1 MEKSDSTDAR
11 ELLQPSRQ
19 IVSARRRAWRSFTR
33 NRTAVVGL
41 VLIAILTVLAVAAPV
56 IAPHDPLSQS
66 AVDRLAPPSG
76 EHWMGRDHYG
86 RDIWSRVLYGARIA
100 LIVGVASVAFGGAMG
115 TVMGVVAGF
124 KGGRTE
130 TVLMRITDVLLAF
143 PDLITGLLILA
154 VLGSGL
160 WKMIFAIGI
169 TIAPRFARI
178 AYGATLSIKEM
189 DYIQAARAVGVKDMR
204 MLGLHVLPN
213 MMGDILVLGSLWM
226 ASAIR
231 LEASLSFIGLGVSPP
246 TATWGQ
252 MIRDGTHQLA
262 VQPWFAFAPG
272 IALLI
277 AVFAFNLAGDGLRDV
292 LDPRAQ
298 T

>member
-1 MEKSDSTDAR
+1 MAETQIDSR

-19 IVSARRRAWRSFTR
+19 ILTARQRAWRSFKN
-33 NRTAVVGL
+33 NRTAVIGL
-41 VLIAILTVLAVAAPV
+41 ALIAFLTLIAVAAPV
-56 IAPHDPLSQS
+56 LAPHDPLAQS
-66 AVDRLAPPSG
+66 AANRLESPSSD
-76 EHWMGRDHYG
+76 HWFGRDQYG
-86 RDIWSRVLYGARIA
+86 RDIMSRVMYGTRIA
-100 LIVGVASVAFGGAMG
+100 LIVGVVSVAFGGALG
-115 TVMGVVAGF
+115 TIMGVVAGF

-154 VLGSGL
+154 VLGAGM

-178 AYGATLSIKEM
+178 AYGAALSIKEM
-189 DYIQAARAVGVKDMR
+189 DYIQAARAVGVKDLR
-204 MLGLHVLPN
+204 MLSLHVIPN
-213 MMGDILVLGSLWM
+213 MLGDIVVLSSLWL

-277 AVFAFNLAGDGLRDV
+277 AVFAFNLAGDGLRDAM
-292 LDPRAQ
+292 DPRAQ
-298 T
+298 S

>member
-1 MEKSDSTDAR
+1 MAETNTSSR
-11 ELLQPSRQ
+11 SLLEPSRQ
-19 IVSARRRAWRSFTR
+19 IMTARQRAWRSFTR

-41 VLIAILTVLAVAAPV
+41 ALIAVLILVAVAAPL

-66 AVDRLAPPSG
+66 AINRLERPSVD
-76 EHWMGRDHYG
+76 HWMGRDQYG
-86 RDIWSRVLYGARIA
+86 RDIMSRVVYGARIA
-100 LIVGVASVAFGGAMG
+100 LVVGIASVAFGGALG
-115 TVMGVVAGF
+115 TLMGVVAAY

-130 TVLMRITDVLLAF
+130 TVLMRLTDVLLAF

-154 VLGSGL
+154 VLGAGL

-189 DYIQAARAVGVKDMR
+189 DYIQAARAVGVKDTR
-204 MLGLHVLPN
+204 MLGLHVIPN
-213 MMGDILVLGSLWM
+213 MLGDILVLGSLWM

-277 AVFAFNLAGDGLRDV
+277 AVFAFNLAGDGLRDA

>member
-1 MEKSDSTDAR
+1 MADAKSSSK
-11 ELLQPSRQ
+11 ELQQPSRQ
-19 IVSARRRAWRSFTR
+19 ILTQRQRAWRSFTS
-33 NRTAVVGL
+33 NKTAVVGL
-41 VLIAILTVLAVAAPV
+41 ALIGLLILIALAAPV
-56 IAPHDPLSQS
+56 ISQHDPLAQS
-66 AVDRLAPPSG
+66 AANRLESPSS
-76 EHWMGRDHYG
+76 EHWFGRDQYG
-86 RDIWSRVLYGARIA
+86 RDIMSRVMYGARIA
-100 LIVGVASVAFGGAMG
+100 LIVGIASVAFGGTLG
-115 TVMGVVAGF
+115 TLMGVVAGF

-130 TVLMRITDVLLAF
+130 NILMRVTDVLLAF

-154 VLGSGL
+154 VLGAGM

-189 DYIQAARAVGVKDMR
+189 DYIQAARSVGVKDIR
-204 MLGLHVLPN
+204 MLGIHVIPN
-213 MMGDILVLGSLWM
+213 MIGDIVVLGSLWM

-292 LDPRAQ
+292 MDPRAQ
-298 T
+298 S

>member
-1 MEKSDSTDAR
+1 MAETNLDAR

-19 IVSARRRAWRSFTR
+19 IMTARQRAWRSFSN
-33 NRTAVVGL
+33 NRTALVGL
-41 VLIAILTVLAVAAPV
+41 ILIAILIIIAVAAPLLS
-56 IAPHDPLSQS
+56 PHDPLAQS
-66 AVDRLAPPSG
+66 AANRLESPSAD
-76 EHWMGRDHYG
+76 HWMGRDHYG
-86 RDIWSRVLYGARIA
+86 RDIMSRVMYGARIA
-100 LIVGVASVAFGGAMG
+100 LIVGIASVAFGGVLG
-115 TVMGVVAGF
+115 TLMGVVAGF

-130 TVLMRITDVLLAF
+130 TVLMRVTDVLLAF

-154 VLGSGL
+154 VLGAGM

-189 DYIQAARAVGVKDMR
+189 DYIQAARAVGVRDAR
-204 MLGLHVLPN
+204 MLGFHVIPN
-213 MMGDILVLGSLWM
+213 MLGDILVLASLWM

-277 AVFAFNLAGDGLRDV
+277 AVFAFNLAGDGLRDA

>member
-1 MEKSDSTDAR
+1 MAETQVNSR
-11 ELLQPSRQ
+11 ELLEPSRQ
-19 IVSARRRAWRSFTR
+19 ILTARQRAWRSFKN

-41 VLIAILTVLAVAAPV
+41 ALIAFLTIIAVAAPL
-56 IAPHDPLSQS
+56 IAPHDPLAQS
-66 AVDRLAPPSG
+66 AANRLESPSSD
-76 EHWMGRDHYG
+76 HWFGRDQYG
-86 RDIWSRVLYGARIA
+86 RDIMSRVMYGTRIA
-100 LIVGVASVAFGGAMG
+100 LIVGVVSVAFGGALG
-115 TVMGVVAGF
+115 TIMGVVAGF

-154 VLGSGL
+154 VLGAGM

-178 AYGATLSIKEM
+178 AYGAALSIKEM
-189 DYIQAARAVGVKDMR
+189 DYIQAARAVGVKDLR
-204 MLGLHVLPN
+204 MLSLHVIPN
-213 MMGDILVLGSLWM
+213 MLGDIVVLSSLWL

-277 AVFAFNLAGDGLRDV
+277 AVFAFNLAGDGLRDAM
-292 LDPRAQ
+292 DPRAQ
-298 T
+298 S

>member
-1 MEKSDSTDAR
+1 MAETNLDAR
-11 ELLQPSRQ
+11 ELLQPSR
-19 IVSARRRAWRSFTR
+19 AWRSFSN
-33 NRTAVVGL
+33 NRTALVGL
-41 VLIAILTVLAVAAPV
+41 ILIAILIIIAVAAPLLS
-56 IAPHDPLSQS
+56 PHDPLAQS
-66 AVDRLAPPSG
+66 AANRLESPSAD
-76 EHWMGRDHYG
+76 HWMGRDHYG
-86 RDIWSRVLYGARIA
+86 RDIMSRVMYGARIA
-100 LIVGVASVAFGGAMG
+100 LIVGIASVAFGGVLG
-115 TVMGVVAGF
+115 TLMGVVAGF

-154 VLGSGL
+154 VLGAGM

-189 DYIQAARAVGVKDMR
+189 DYIQAARAVGVRDAR
-204 MLGLHVLPN
+204 MLGFHVIPN
-213 MMGDILVLGSLWM
+213 MLGDILVLASLWM

-277 AVFAFNLAGDGLRDV
+277 AVFAFNLAGDGLRDA

>member
-1 MEKSDSTDAR
+1 MAETQIDSR

-19 IVSARRRAWRSFTR
+19 ILTARQRAWRSFKN
-33 NRTAVVGL
+33 NRTAVIGL
-41 VLIAILTVLAVAAPV
+41 ALIAFLTLIAVAAPV
-56 IAPHDPLSQS
+56 LAPHDPLAQS
-66 AVDRLAPPSG
+66 AANRLESPSSD
-76 EHWMGRDHYG
+76 HWFGRDQYG
-86 RDIWSRVLYGARIA
+86 RDIMSRVMYGTRIA
-100 LIVGVASVAFGGAMG
+100 LIVGVVSVAFGGALG
-115 TVMGVVAGF
+115 TIMGVVAGF

-154 VLGSGL
+154 VLGAGM

-178 AYGATLSIKEM
+178 AYGAALSIKEM
-189 DYIQAARAVGVKDMR
+189 DYIQAARAVGVKDLR
-204 MLGLHVLPN
+204 VLSLHVIPNMLGDIVVLS
-213 MMGDILVLGSLWM
+213 SLWL

-277 AVFAFNLAGDGLRDV
+277 AVFAFNLAGDGLRDAM
-292 LDPRAQ
+292 DPRAQ
-298 T
+298 S

>member
-1 MEKSDSTDAR
+1 MEQSRSERLDS
-11 ELLQPSRQ
+11 LKPSRQ
-19 IVSARRRAWRSFTR
+19 FLTARQRAWRAFTQ
-33 NRTAVVGL
+33 NRTALVGL
-41 VLIAILTVLAVAAPV
+41 VLIALLMIVAVAAPL
-56 IAPHDPLSQS
+56 IARHDPLAQS
-66 AVDRLAPPSG
+66 AANRLEGSSA
-76 EHWMGRDHYG
+76 EYWMGRDQYG
-86 RDIWSRVLYGARIA
+86 RDIMSRVVYGTRIA
-100 LIVGVASVAFGGAMG
+100 LAVGIASVAFGGALG
-115 TVMGVVAGF
+115 TLMGVVAAY

-130 TVLMRITDVLLAF
+130 TVLMRLTDVLLAF

-154 VLGSGL
+154 VLGAGL

-189 DYIQAARAVGVKDMR
+189 EYIQAARAVGVKDTR
-204 MLGLHVLPN
+204 MLIVHVIPN
-213 MMGDILVLGSLWM
+213 MLGDILVLGSLWM

-277 AVFAFNLAGDGLRDV
+277 AVFAFNLAGDGLRDA

>member
-1 MEKSDSTDAR
+1 MAETSTASQ
-11 ELLQPSRQ
+11 ELLKPARQ
-19 IVSARRRAWRSFTR
+19 ILTARQRAWRSFKS

-41 VLIAILTVLAVAAPV
+41 GLIAMLVLIALSAPF
-56 IAPHDPLSQS
+56 IAPHDPLAQS
-66 AVDRLAPPSG
+66 AANRLENPSS
-76 EHWMGRDHYG
+76 EHWFGRDQYG
-86 RDIWSRVLYGARIA
+86 RDIMSRVMYGTRIA
-100 LIVGVASVAFGGAMG
+100 LIVGIVSVAFGGALG
-115 TVMGVVAGF
+115 TIMGVVAGF

-130 TVLMRITDVLLAF
+130 TILMRITDVLLAF

-154 VLGSGL
+154 VLGAGM

-189 DYIQAARAVGVKDMR
+189 DYIQAARSVGVKDVR
-204 MLGLHVLPN
+204 MLSLHVIPN
-213 MMGDILVLGSLWM
+213 MLGDIVVLSSLWL

-277 AVFAFNLAGDGLRDV
+277 AVFAFNLAGDGLRDAM
-292 LDPRAQ
+292 DPRAQ
-298 T
+298 S

>member
-1 MEKSDSTDAR
+1 MADSSTEAMER
-11 ELLQPSRQ
+11 LQPSRQ
-19 IVSARRRAWRSFTR
+19 MMTARQRAWRSFSS
-33 NRTAVVGL
+33 NRTALVGL
-41 VLIAILTVLAVAAPV
+41 VLIGFLILIALAAPIV
-56 IAPHDPLSQS
+56 APHDPLAQS
-66 AVDRLAPPSG
+66 AVNRLESPSAD
-76 EHWMGRDHYG
+76 HWFGRDQYG
-86 RDIWSRVLYGARIA
+86 RDIMSRVMYGARIA
-100 LIVGVASVAFGGAMG
+100 LVVGIASVAFGGALG
-115 TVMGVVAGF
+115 TLMGVVAGF

-154 VLGSGL
+154 VLGAGM

-189 DYIQAARAVGVKDMR
+189 DYIMAARAVGVKDVR
-204 MLGLHVLPN
+204 MLGLHVIPN
-213 MMGDILVLGSLWM
+213 MLGDILVLGSLWM

-277 AVFAFNLAGDGLRDV
+277 AVFAFNLAGDGLRDA

>member
-1 MEKSDSTDAR
+1 MEATQNEVQNALKPA
-11 ELLQPSRQ
+11 RQ
-19 IVSARRRAWRSFTR
+19 ILTAQQRAWRSFKN

-41 VLIAILTVLAVAAPV
+41 ALIAFLMIIAVAAPL
-56 IAPHDPLSQS
+56 IAPHDPLAQS
-66 AVDRLAPPSG
+66 AANRLESPSSD
-76 EHWMGRDHYG
+76 HWFGRDQYG
-86 RDIWSRVLYGARIA
+86 RDIMSRVMYGTRIA
-100 LIVGVASVAFGGAMG
+100 LIVGIVSVAFGGALG
-115 TVMGVVAGF
+115 TLMGVVAGF

-154 VLGSGL
+154 VLGAGM

-178 AYGATLSIKEM
+178 AYGAALTIKEM

-204 MLGLHVLPN
+204 MLGLHVIPN
-213 MMGDILVLGSLWM
+213 MLGDIVVLSSLWL

-277 AVFAFNLAGDGLRDV
+277 AVFAFNLAGDGLRDAM
-292 LDPRAQ
+292 DPRAQ
-298 T
+298 S

>member
-1 MEKSDSTDAR
+1 MAESNTDSR

-19 IVSARRRAWRSFTR
+19 MMTARQRAWRSFSS
-33 NRTAVVGL
+33 NRTALIGL
-41 VLIAILTVLAVAAPV
+41 VLIGVLIIIAVAAPL
-56 IAPHDPLSQS
+56 ISPHDPLSQS
-66 AVDRLAPPSG
+66 AANRLEGPSG
-76 EHWMGRDHYG
+76 DHWMGRDQYG
-86 RDIWSRVLYGARIA
+86 RDIMSRVMYGARIA
-100 LIVGVASVAFGGAMG
+100 LVVGIASVAFGGALG
-115 TVMGVVAGF
+115 TLMGVVAGF

-130 TVLMRITDVLLAF
+130 TVLMRVTDVLLAF

-154 VLGSGL
+154 VLGAGM

-189 DYIQAARAVGVKDMR
+189 DYIQAARAVGVKDVR
-204 MLGLHVLPN
+204 MLGVHVIPN
-213 MMGDILVLGSLWM
+213 MIGDIMVLGSLWM

-277 AVFAFNLAGDGLRDV
+277 AVFAFNLAGDGLRDA

>member
-1 MEKSDSTDAR
+1 MEATQEDAQNV
-11 ELLQPSRQ
+11 LKPARQ
-19 IVSARRRAWRSFTR
+19 ILTARQRAWRSFKN
-33 NRTAVVGL
+33 NRTAVIGL
-41 VLIAILTVLAVAAPV
+41 ALIAFLIVIAVAAPL
-56 IAPHDPLSQS
+56 IAPHDPLAQS
-66 AVDRLAPPSG
+66 AANRLESPSSD
-76 EHWMGRDHYG
+76 HWFGRDQYG
-86 RDIWSRVLYGARIA
+86 RDIMSRVMYGTRIA
-100 LIVGVASVAFGGAMG
+100 LIVGIASVAFGGALG
-115 TVMGVVAGF
+115 TLMGVVAGY

-154 VLGSGL
+154 VLGAGM

-178 AYGATLSIKEM
+178 AYGAALTIKEM

-204 MLGLHVLPN
+204 MLGLHVIPN
-213 MMGDILVLGSLWM
+213 MLGDIVVLSSLWL

-277 AVFAFNLAGDGLRDV
+277 AVFAFNLAGDGLRDAM
-292 LDPRAQ
+292 DPRAQ
-298 T
+298 S

>member
-1 MEKSDSTDAR
+1 MAETNLDAR

-19 IVSARRRAWRSFTR
+19 IMTARQRAWRSFSN
-33 NRTAVVGL
+33 NRTALVGL
-41 VLIAILTVLAVAAPV
+41 ILIAILIIIAVAAPLLS
-56 IAPHDPLSQS
+56 PHDPLAQS
-66 AVDRLAPPSG
+66 AANRLESPSAD
-76 EHWMGRDHYG
+76 HWMGRDHYG
-86 RDIWSRVLYGARIA
+86 RDIMSRVMYGARIA
-100 LIVGVASVAFGGAMG
+100 LIVGIASVAFGGVLG
-115 TVMGVVAGF
+115 TLMGVVAGF

-154 VLGSGL
+154 VLGAGM

-189 DYIQAARAVGVKDMR
+189 DYIQAARAVGVRDAR
-204 MLGLHVLPN
+204 MLGFHVIPN
-213 MMGDILVLGSLWM
+213 MLGDILVLASLWM

-277 AVFAFNLAGDGLRDV
+277 AVFAFNLAGDGLRDA

>member
-1 MEKSDSTDAR
+1 MAETQTDSR

-19 IVSARRRAWRSFTR
+19 ILTARQRAWRSFR
-33 NRTAVVGL
+33 NNRTAVVGL
-41 VLIAILTVLAVAAPV
+41 VMIALLTIIAVSAPLLT
-56 IAPHDPLSQS
+56 PHDPLIQS
-66 AVDRLAPPSG
+66 AANRLESPSS
-76 EHWMGRDHYG
+76 EHWFGRDQYG
-86 RDIWSRVLYGARIA
+86 RDIMSRVMYGTRIA
-100 LIVGVASVAFGGAMG
+100 LIVGIVSVAFGGALG
-115 TVMGVVAGF
+115 TIMGVVAGF

-154 VLGSGL
+154 VLGAGM

-169 TIAPRFARI
+169 TIAPRFTRI

-189 DYIQAARAVGVKDMR
+189 DYIQAARSVGVKDLR
-204 MLGLHVLPN
+204 MLGVHVIPN
-213 MMGDILVLGSLWM
+213 MLGDILVLGSLWM

-246 TATWGQ
+246 TPTWGQ

-277 AVFAFNLAGDGLRDV
+277 AVFAFNLAGDGLRDAM
-292 LDPRAQ
+292 DPRAQ
-298 T
+298 S

>member
-1 MEKSDSTDAR
+1 MAESNADSK

-19 IVSARRRAWRSFTR
+19 ILTARQRAWRSFSS

-41 VLIAILTVLAVAAPV
+41 ALIAVLVLIAIAAPLLS
-56 IAPHDPLSQS
+56 PHDPLAQS
-66 AVDRLAPPSG
+66 AVNRLETPSSD
-76 EHWMGRDHYG
+76 HWFGRDHYG
-86 RDIWSRVLYGARIA
+86 RDIMSRVMYGARIA
-100 LIVGVASVAFGGAMG
+100 LIVGIASVAFGGALG
-115 TVMGVVAGF
+115 TIMGVVAGF

-130 TVLMRITDVLLAF
+130 TVLMRVTDVLLAF

-154 VLGSGL
+154 VLGAGM

-189 DYIQAARAVGVKDMR
+189 DYIQAARAVGVKDLR
-204 MLGLHVLPN
+204 MLTFHVLPN
-213 MMGDILVLGSLWM
+213 MLGDIVVLGSLWM

-277 AVFAFNLAGDGLRDV
+277 AVFAFNLAGDGLRDAM
-292 LDPRAQ
+292 DPRAQ
-298 T
+298 S